1 MGDFNTEYD
10 EMKSMFS
17 DLGLVIA
24 RNLGGTRFDKR
35 QKKWSDIDH
44 FLSTKVLPATSRLQ
58 NLSNS
63 DHSPI
68 SVEYE
73 F

>member
-10 EMKSMFS
+10 LMRSMFS

-24 RNLGGTRFDKR
+24 RNLNGTRLDIKT
-35 QKKWSDIDH
+35 KKWHDIDH
-44 FLSTKVLPATSRLQ
+44 FLSTKILPATTKLK

-68 SVEYE
+68 
-73 F
+73 